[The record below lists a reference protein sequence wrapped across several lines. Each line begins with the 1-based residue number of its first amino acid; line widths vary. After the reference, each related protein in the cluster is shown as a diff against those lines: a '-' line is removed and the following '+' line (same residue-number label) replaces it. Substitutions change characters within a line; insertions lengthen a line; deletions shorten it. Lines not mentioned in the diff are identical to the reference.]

1 MAQSTKHKAHIIIL
15 KKGKSEALRRFHPWI
30 FSGAIA
36 TIDKDILEGDIVHI
50 ATEQGKIVATG
61 FYSDASIAVR
71 ILSFSETVI
80 DIDFWNKKLKSAF
93 QARQAMGLIDNTSTN
108 CFRLVHAEGDG
119 LSGLIV
125 DFYNGVAV
133 VQCHAVGMHR
143 MTHFITT
150 ALKNVLQHRLVAVY
164 DKSHETLPPNYVAEN
179 KIQNGYIFGDV
190 ITPHTCSENGNSF
203 AIDWIT
209 GQKTGFFLDQ
219 RDNRAALMHY
229 VRDKKVLNAFCYSG
243 GFSVYALK
251 AGAAEVCSVDISPKA
266 IDLTHQNIKLQNHET
281 FESKHTAIVADV
293 ISFLKE
299 HEQMYDVVIVD
310 PPAFAKSVSKR
321 HNAVQAYKRLNEMVL
336 RRIVCGGIL
345 FTFSC
350 SQVVDRQLFYDTI
363 VAAAIE
369 AKRNVRVLQ
378 QLTQGA
384 DHPVNIFHPEGSYL
398 KGLVLYVE

>member
-1 MAQSTKHKAHIIIL
+1 MKQIIL

-36 TIDKDILEGDIVHI
+36 VMDNDVREGDIVSI
-50 ATEQGKIVATG
+50 VNEQRKIVATG

-71 ILSFSETVI
+71 ILSFAET
-80 DIDFWNKKLKSAF
+80 DINQSFWDEKLTSAF
-93 QARQAMGLIDNTSTN
+93 QTRCAIDLIDNADTN
-108 CFRLVHAEGDG
+108 CYRLVHAEGDG
-119 LSGLIV
+119 LSGLVI

-143 MTHFITT
+143 MMDFIVTG
-150 ALKNVLQHRLVAVY
+150 LKHILQHRLIAVY
-164 DKSHETLPPNYVAEN
+164 DKSHETLPAVYVAEN
-179 KIQNGYIFGDV
+179 TITNGYRFSSENLLPV
-190 ITPHTCSENGNSF
+190 TPHICSENGNRF

-219 RDNRAALMHY
+219 RDNRAALEKY
-229 VRDKKVLNAFCYSG
+229 VAGKKVLNAFCYSG
-243 GFSVYALK
+243 GFSVYALE
-251 AGAAEVCSVDISPKA
+251 ADASEVCSVDISPKA
-266 IDLTHQNIKLQNHET
+266 MDLTRQNIDLMHDAQNAERSSLIT
-281 FESKHTAIVADV
+281 SDV
-293 ISFLKE
+293 IPFLKE
-299 HEQMYDVVIVD
+299 HETMYDVVIVD

-321 HNAVQAYKRLNEMVL
+321 HNAVQAYKRLNEMAL
-336 RRIVCGGIL
+336 RRVVSGGIL

>member
-1 MAQSTKHKAHIIIL
+1 MKQIIL

-36 TIDKDILEGDIVHI
+36 VMDKEIREGDIVSIVNEHK
-50 ATEQGKIVATG
+50 KIVATG

-71 ILSFSETVI
+71 ILSFEETNI
-80 DIDFWNKKLKSAF
+80 DQSFWNEKLASAF
-93 QARQAMGLIDNTSTN
+93 QTRRAIGLIDNADTN
-108 CFRLVHAEGDG
+108 CYRLVHAEGDG
-119 LSGLIV
+119 LSGLVI

-133 VQCHAVGMHR
+133 VQCHAAGMHL
-143 MTHFITT
+143 MMDFIVTG
-150 ALKNVLQHRLVAVY
+150 LKNILQHRLIAVY
-164 DKSHETLPPNYVAEN
+164 DKSYETLPTVYVTEN
-179 KIQNGYIFGDV
+179 AITNGYRFSNESFLPV
-190 ITPHTCSENGNSF
+190 IPHVCLENGNRF

-219 RDNRAALMHY
+219 RDNRAALEKY
-229 VRDKKVLNAFCYSG
+229 VAGKKVLNTFCYSG
-243 GFSVYALK
+243 GFSVYALN
-251 AGAAEVCSVDISPKA
+251 AGASEVCSVDISPKA
-266 IDLTHQNIKLQNHET
+266 MDLTRQNIHLMNDAQEDVRSSLIT
-281 FESKHTAIVADV
+281 SDV
-293 ISFLKE
+293 IPFLKE
-299 HEQMYDVVIVD
+299 HETMYDVVIVD

-321 HNAVQAYKRLNEMVL
+321 HNAVQAYKRLNEMAL
-336 RRIVCGGIL
+336 RRIVSGGIL